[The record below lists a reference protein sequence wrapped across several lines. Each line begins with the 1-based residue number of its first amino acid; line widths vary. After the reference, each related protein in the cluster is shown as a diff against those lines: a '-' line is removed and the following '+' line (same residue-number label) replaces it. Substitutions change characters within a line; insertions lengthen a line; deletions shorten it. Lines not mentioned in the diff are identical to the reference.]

1 MNSVEKRVRI
11 EKFPERFVKLVAA
24 KMRAS
29 GRPATDYS
37 KTTGKLKK
45 SAGPIKK
52 YSNKASVPKS
62 K

>member
-1 MNSVEKRVRI
+1 MNSVENRVRK

-45 SAGPIKK
+45 SAGPIK
-52 YSNKASVPKS
+52 SIASVPRS
-62 K
+62 R